1 MKKIPLQSNIFAISI
16 AITNVRK
23 YKLRYENCPPQY
35 KIGLSQSLNQEKLWI
50 KFAKWNDLKRIPRHF
65 QKEKKVLKSM
75 DSEKIYVE

>member
-1 MKKIPLQSNIFAISI
+1 MQLQTQENTNCDMKI
-16 AITNVRK
+16 ALNNK
-23 YKLRYENCPPQY
+23 N
-35 KIGLSQSLNQEKLWI
+35 KIGLSQSFNQEKLWI